1 LAGSGSMSQHL
12 KKHFR
17 YSSSYPGAAWVGFQ
31 HGEGRVEVPVV
42 TCWSG
47 AVEISPKA
55 FLAAVHA
62 WPVKVT
68 CG

>member
-1 LAGSGSMSQHL
+1 MVSCTVRGGL
-12 KKHFR
+12 
-17 YSSSYPGAAWVGFQ
+17 
-31 HGEGRVEVPVV
+31 RVVPVV
-42 TCWSG
+42 T

>member
-1 LAGSGSMSQHL
+1 MGWFTA
-12 KKHFR
+12 
-17 YSSSYPGAAWVGFQ
+17 
-31 HGEGRVEVPVV
+31 HGREEWDWGGLRVVPVV
-42 TCWSG
+42 T